1 MSNRK
6 HNGFSAKGYYIALIL
21 CAAAIGISG
30 YLYYQNTN
38 EEDPQIQTPT
48 QNGHVDVISPTE
60 DNIQAISPQPTV
72 QNPAPDSTTPPVT
85 QTPVKKP
92 LQTCLPLEGD
102 TLTVYAMDT
111 LCYNPTTR
119 DWRVHDGIDIAAQ
132 AGAEV
137 RAAAAGT
144 VSSVYEDDIMG
155 TTVVLQHS
163 DGYTTVYASLASEV
177 SVTEGDT
184 VTLGQ
189 VIGCVGNTALLESAL
204 GDHLHFAVSCFDE
217 SVDPSVFFQLS

>member
-30 YLYYQNTN
+30 YMYYLNTS
-38 EEDPQIQTPT
+38 EEEPQIQTPT

-60 DNIQAISPQPTV
+60 DNVEAVATQPTG
-72 QNPAPDSTTPPVT
+72 
-85 QTPVKKP
+85 QTPTPGSTLPATQSPTKKP
-92 LQTCLPLEGD
+92 LQTGLPLEGD

-137 RAAAAGT
+137 YAAAAGT
-144 VSSVYEDDIMG
+144 VSGIYEDDVMG

-163 DGYTTVYASLASEV
+163 DGYTTVYASLAAEV
-177 SVTEGDT
+177 PVAEGDT
-184 VTLGQ
+184 VALGQ
-189 VIGCVGNTALLESAL
+189 TIGCVGNTALLESAL

-217 SVDPSVFFQLS
+217 SVDPNSFFQLS